1 MKKAFGLLDILILIL
16 ALWIFHDLD
25 FNNLALFDKIY
36 LATFGIWF
44 ILFIL
49 KIIIVLR
56 KNFGSGQS

>member
-25 FNNLALFDKIY
+25 FNNLTLFDKIY